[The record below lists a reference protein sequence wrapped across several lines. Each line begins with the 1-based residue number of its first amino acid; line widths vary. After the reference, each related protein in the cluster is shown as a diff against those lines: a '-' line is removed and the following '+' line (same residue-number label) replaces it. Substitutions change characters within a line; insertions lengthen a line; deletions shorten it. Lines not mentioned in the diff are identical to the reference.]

1 MSTSRQALAWFV
13 GLVLLG
19 LLLKLF
25 SPILLPFV
33 AGFAIAYFVD
43 PAVERLGRA
52 GLGRWMATSLVL
64 GLFFLLFGL
73 LVAFLLPLVQ
83 TQILDLA
90 SKAPKLFEAAQ
101 DKVAALVSQLSAQLS
116 AEDMERLKGAAGSFA
131 GDALKLLGGL
141 LGRIWSGGL
150 AFFNLLSLIFI
161 TPVVAFYILRD
172 WPFIVKKLD
181 SWLPRD
187 HAQTIRRLIA
197 EADEM
202 ISGFVRGMGIV
213 CLVLAIFYG
222 ISLTIIGLDF
232 SLLIGIGAGLISF
245 IPFVGAIV
253 GIVAAVGM
261 ALVQFSDWAPIAAVA
276 GVFITGQVLEGNVL
290 TPRLVGER
298 IQLHPVWIIF
308 ALLAGGAVFGFVGI
322 LLSVPV
328 AAVTG
333 VLVRY
338 ATGRYVQ
345 STLFIGTAQPQSQSE
360 DQDQDEAR
368 DEDREETLGDDGW

>member
-1 MSTSRQALAWFV
+1 MTVPRQALAWLA
-13 GLVLLG
+13 GLVLFG
-19 LLLKLF
+19 LFLKLF

-33 AGFAIAYFVD
+33 AGLAIAYFVD

-52 GLGRWMATSLVL
+52 GLNRWLATSLVL
-64 GLFFLLFGL
+64 VIFFVLFGL
-73 LVAFLLPLVQ
+73 ALLPLVQ

-90 SKAPKLFEAAQ
+90 AKAPKLLAAAQ
-101 DKVAALVSQLSAQLS
+101 EKLTLLVSRLS
-116 AEDMERLKGAAGSFA
+116 AELAPQDLERLKGAVGGFA
-131 GDALKLLGGL
+131 GDALKLVGGL
-141 LGRIWSGGL
+141 LGKIWSGGL

-172 WPFIVKKLD
+172 WPLILKKLD

-187 HAQTIRRLIA
+187 HAGTIRGLVS

-213 CLVLAIFYG
+213 CLILAAFYG
-222 ISLTIIGLDF
+222 IALTVIGLDF
-232 SLLIGIGAGLISF
+232 SLVIGIAAGLISF

-253 GIVAAVGM
+253 GFVAAVGM
-261 ALVQFSDWAPIAAVA
+261 AMVQFSDWVPIVAVA
-276 GVFITGQVLEGNVL
+276 GVFVTGQVLEGNLL

-308 ALLAGGAVFGFVGI
+308 ALLAGGAVFGFVGV

-328 AAVTG
+328 AAVIG
-333 VLVRY
+333 VLVRFT
-338 ATGRYVQ
+338 TGRYVQ
-345 STLFIGTAQPQSQSE
+345 SRLYLGSAQP
-360 DQDQDEAR
+360 R
-368 DEDREETLGDDGW
+368 DEEGGAEDDG